1 MMAAFF
7 LKPATVI
14 DFFENIMDFIKK
26 FNPYILGGA
35 IGSIIHRMRTE
46 MSLAAFF
53 KSVVVSVF
61 ISICVGI
68 ACKDYMHVK
77 NENIIF
83 VACGLSG
90 TFSKLILDEIEQ
102 IIKLTSVYVKVK
114 LGITKKTEE

>member
-1 MMAAFF
+1 MIELF
-7 LKPATVI
+7 
-14 DFFENIMDFIKK
+14 DNIMDFIKR
-26 FNPYILGGA
+26 FSPYIFGGA

-46 MSLAAFF
+46 MTLATFL
-53 KSVVVSVF
+53 KSVVVSIF

-68 ACKDYMHVK
+68 VCKDYLMVK

-102 IIKLTSVYVKVK
+102 ILKLASVYAKSK
-114 LGITKKTEE
+114 LGITKKDENENS